1 MTMADVLAVTL
12 VILGL
17 LVTLPALWLFLRA
30 LFPGAVARGRARLET
45 SPGVCF
51 LAGLLPWA
59 LFFLAGLALLSK
71 GAPPLKFLGFLMV
84 AAGIVVEGIG
94 LAALSTLVGDR
105 LPSTADEGKPWRGLV
120 RGAVCMELAFLL
132 PFVGWF
138 GIMPLASVA
147 AVGAALLGSSSR
159 GEGSPAG
166 AAPAT
171 PAA

>member
-1 MTMADVLAVTL
+1 MTLAGVLAVTL
-12 VILGL
+12 VVAGL

-30 LFPGAVARGRARLET
+30 LFPGAVARGRDRLEA
-45 SPGVCF
+45 SPGHCL

-59 LFFLAGLALLSK
+59 LFFLAGLALM
-71 GAPPLKFLGFLMV
+71 GRGGPPLKLLGFLLLST
-84 AAGIVVEGIG
+84 GIVVEGIG
-94 LAALSTLVGDR
+94 LASLSTLVGER
-105 LPSTADEGKPWRGLV
+105 LPSGADEGRPWRAMV

-138 GIMPLASVA
+138 GIMPLASIA

-166 AAPAT
+166 AAPVA
-171 PAA
+171 